1 MALTRAFRDWMIK
14 QEELEDE
21 DTGIR
26 KFRQKVRQENANK
39 CIVFHHARYAI
50 FYLYEILI
58 LCGKTVL
65 KPHGVPD
72 KITGED
78 ILRKHGAL
86 IE

>member
-1 MALTRAFRDWMIK
+1 MERWTIGYIKLTMP
-14 QEELEDE
+14 
-21 DTGIR
+21 
-26 KFRQKVRQENANK
+26 
-39 CIVFHHARYAI
+39 

-78 ILRKHGAL
+78 ILRKHGAMV
-86 IE
+86 E